1 VTPLRNVGSVGG
13 KQKNVAFFQ
22 QRDQSLIESVIVGI
36 KGTNDR
42 QRQVATE
49 ELVES
54 FEFWRQRHVQELIE
68 MQFVSQSDLGRDE
81 MSEEMVQ
88 QLMATAERLA
98 SAAES
103 LDRVLGRLDAQQEAL
118 NAKVDRIVA
127 AVDDS
132 TYRPDGET
140 ARQLQD
146 RVAELEKS
154 NADLKAQAARMV
166 RKTLPPMVSAI
177 LAKSGE
183 PDAEKIEKGALE
195 KSLQSLSVEQRIAV
209 KAELAR
215 AGMIE

>member
-1 VTPLRNVGSVGG
+1 MN
-13 KQKNVAFFQ
+13 
-22 QRDQSLIESVIVGI
+22 
-36 KGTNDR
+36 
-42 QRQVATE
+42 
-49 ELVES
+49 
-54 FEFWRQRHVQELIE
+54 
-68 MQFVSQSDLGRDE
+68 
-81 MSEEMVQ
+81 EEMVQ

-127 AVDDS
+127 AVDEAPASDAS
-132 TYRPDGET
+132 
-140 ARQLQD
+140 ARQLQE
-146 RVAELEKS
+146 RVSELEKS

-183 PDAEKIEKGALE
+183 QGETIEKGALD